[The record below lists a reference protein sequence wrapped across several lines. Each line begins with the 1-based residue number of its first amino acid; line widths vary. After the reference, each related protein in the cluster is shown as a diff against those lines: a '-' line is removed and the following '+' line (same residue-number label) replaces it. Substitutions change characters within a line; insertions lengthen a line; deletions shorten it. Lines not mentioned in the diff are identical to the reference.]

1 MRSILTLLGFDLGPI
16 RSLDSLDLALS
27 WGWAGLVLTLLALM
41 PLSWFL
47 YRFEDRQVSRR
58 DRLALLGLRA
68 TFIFLVALLLCGPV
82 LLVSGW
88 VPQKNKIAVM
98 VDGSRSMSIGSE
110 GDTRLDRI
118 AKVFSQK
125 KLLDRLQEKTGIMP
139 DLFSFAENVSP
150 LSLQEIEQFN
160 VKAAGNQTDISAAA
174 RNVAG
179 NPGDGSLLGL
189 VMLTDGVSTA
199 GENPAIA
206 LPNLRTPIYFVGPG
220 GVEKGVDLAISI
232 PKPPA
237 TGYLNSNVRVR
248 GEISRYGNTADSLK
262 ITVTRDGKPFTEIDG
277 VFTGNR
283 GNFALNIPC
292 DEEGSYRFE
301 LAIPELPGEITSENN
316 RVSFLLKVV
325 RERLNILAISGEP
338 SWDTKFILNAVLTD
352 PNARM
357 VAWTRLKDDRW
368 VCNRELKPQAGVRQ
382 PDFATDLKDAD
393 VLLLRGV
400 SYNFIRSLAPE
411 IVRRLESGNLGLL
424 WLPGFSTLTSLGYA
438 GSELES
444 LLPVKLDREE
454 WRGTPGNMVL
464 AGETSYNFLKLT
476 DDPVENGEFFAT
488 LPKFEGLF
496 EFSAIKPGAEILV
509 SSTVRS
515 GPDPLPFMLRSR
527 AGQGNVIF
535 VTGGPLWPAG
545 FRLVPSDR
553 GFAPY
558 AALMVNML
566 KWLANRREDAN
577 VSIELPA
584 SRGYAGQPLNVKVW
598 VSDARHQLQSGA
610 QVSIEIENEK
620 SEKTSLSCIETSEKG
635 CYEASLVP
643 AYRGLHKIQAKA
655 RYQGNDLGSA
665 NAELIVEAPTAEFEN
680 PQVNLDLMKQI
691 ASETAGI
698 YCNAD
703 DIEPLVS
710 AIDAVPGQKLESR
723 IIDLRDSWVLLV
735 LLLLLPLAEW
745 YWRRVRGLS

>member
-16 RSLDSLDLALS
+16 RSLDSLNLALS

-41 PLSWFL
+41 PLSWYL

-160 VKAAGNQTDISAAA
+160 VKAVGNQTDISAAA
-174 RNVAG
+174 RNIAG
-179 NPGDGSLLGL
+179 NLGDGSLLGL
-189 VMLTDGVSTA
+189 VMLTDGVSTD

-220 GVEKGVDLAISI
+220 GIEKGVDLAISI

-248 GEISRYGNTADSLK
+248 GEISRYGNTADNLK
-262 ITVTRDGKPFTEIDG
+262 IAVTRDGKPFTEIDG

-301 LAIPELPGEITSENN
+301 LAIPELPGEITNENN

-424 WLPGFSTLTSLGYA
+424 WLPGFSTLTSFGYA

-444 LLPVKLDREE
+444 LLPVKLEREE

-464 AGETSYNFLKLT
+464 AGETSYNFLKLA
-476 DDPVENGEFFAT
+476 DDPIENVEFFAT

-509 SSTVRS
+509 STTVRS

-584 SRGYAGQPLNVKVW
+584 SRGYVGQPLNVKVW

-610 QVSIEIENEK
+610 QVSVEIENEK
-620 SEKTSLSCIETSEKG
+620 NEKTSLSCIETSEKG

-680 PQVNLDLMKQI
+680 PQVSLDLMKQI

-723 IIDLRDSWVLLV
+723 IIDLRDSWVLLA